1 MELLSLIVMNPGTP
15 EDPLVLDPT
24 LDPVLTEDSLRVLET
39 DLRLANHLR
48 ALSRVSLATSH
59 DIRTPLHTVVLYLE
73 LLRNSLT
80 DAPGEEN
87 KARQARFV
95 EVIGSELSR
104 LEGMLENLL
113 RQTRIAEDKVER
125 FDLSETAQDLYVFLE
140 PYRRR
145 ARVEGRLKAAEE
157 PLLVE
162 GNRDSIRHA
171 LVQILIRAVEGTP
184 EGGELDIQV
193 ASADGRATVVIT
205 GAEAGFPP
213 HIFDGSRRE
222 VPMGLALGAERG
234 LHIARRTLERH
245 GGTVRVRSGARGAA
259 TLEIQLPLAAAEDR

>member
-1 MELLSLIVMNPGTP
+1 MNPGTP
-15 EDPLVLDPT
+15 EDPLVLDLS
-24 LDPVLTEDSLRVLET
+24 LDPIVTQEGLRVLET

-104 LEGMLENLL
+104 LEGMLEKLL
-113 RQTRIAEDKVER
+113 SQTRITEDKVER
-125 FDLSETAQDLYVFLE
+125 FDLAETTQDLHVFLE
-140 PYRRR
+140 PYRRKT
-145 ARVEGRLKAAEE
+145 RVEARLTAPEE
-157 PLLVE
+157 PVVVE

-171 LVQILIRAVEGTP
+171 LVHIMIKAVEGTP
-184 EGGELDIQV
+184 EGGELDIKV
-193 ASADGRATVVIT
+193 ASADGRATIVIT
-205 GAEAGFPP
+205 GAGAGFPP
-213 HIFDGSRRE
+213 HIFDGSRKE
-222 VPMGLALGAERG
+222 VPMASALGAERG
-234 LHIARRTLERH
+234 LHIARRSLERH
-245 GGTVRVRSGARGAA
+245 GGTIRLRSGAPSAA
-259 TLEIQLPLAAAEDR
+259 TLEIHLPLAAAEDR